1 MYLCICVFMCVEVG
15 GQPVRV
21 GSLFYCGGSKKA
33 WQHLY
38 PLSQSEGHAGS
49 LKLQWLFFFVPCCFP
64 DLLHSW
70 PSVIYGRP
78 HFFFESLRMT
88 SWCRVLYIFF
98 CGSLTSLAKLSLE
111 ALNWLAVSPV
121 PQNTANWMDQGPV
134 WMGGCIQAWWT
145 VKAWSAL
152 RCVGTWD

>member
-49 LKLQWLFFFVPCCFP
+49 LKLQWLFSLFLAASQTSYTRGPLWFMEG
-64 DLLHSW
+64 L
-70 PSVIYGRP
+70 I
-78 HFFFESLRMT
+78 FFESLRMT

>member
-1 MYLCICVFMCVEVG
+1 MYVSVYSCVWRSEDNLWELVLYSTVG
-15 GQPVRV
+15 VLRRH
-21 GSLFYCGGSKKA
+21 GSTFTHWA
-33 WQHLY
+33 
-38 PLSQSEGHAGS
+38 S
-49 LKLQWLFFFVPCCFP
+49 LKAMLGLSNCSDSFLCSM
-64 DLLHSW
+64 LL
-70 PSVIYGRP
+70 PRP
-78 HFFFESLRMT
+78 LTLLALCGLWKASFFFESLRMT